1 MISAV
6 LRLIIKH
13 QYQMLNALTFS
24 ETLIL
29 RVYSWQSPALQA
41 LAVSWGDAAK
51 GDAGGQILL
60 TFIELLQVT
69 GS

>member
-1 MISAV
+1 
-6 LRLIIKH
+6 
-13 QYQMLNALTFS
+13 MLNALTFS

-29 RVYSWQSPALQA
+29 LVYSLQSPVLQA
-41 LAVSWGDAAK
+41 LAVSWGNAAK
-51 GDAGGQILL
+51 GDARGQIFL